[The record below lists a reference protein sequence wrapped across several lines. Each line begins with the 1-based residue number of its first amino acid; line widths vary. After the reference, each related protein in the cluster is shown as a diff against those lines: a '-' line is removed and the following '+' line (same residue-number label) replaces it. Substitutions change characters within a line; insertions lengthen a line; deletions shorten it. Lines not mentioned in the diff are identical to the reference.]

1 MSGLTTRT
9 PGLIAAE
16 INKIKEDTKRILIY
30 NSIEIG
36 RKLTEAKELV
46 PHGEWGN
53 WLKTE
58 VDYSKS
64 TANNLMK
71 IFQEYGADQISLLG
85 ENLKSQTFGNLNYS
99 QATLLLG
106 VPAEEREKFVEEN
119 NVEEMSARELKKA
132 IEELKKTE
140 EEKEKALK
148 AMEEAEEKARQ
159 ESEARQALEDA
170 FNSGAEE
177 RRKLEEEKESLI
189 GKINGLEKK
198 IEELNTIDK
207 EVSVSTEEIDKEIEE
222 RIQEL
227 KDTLEETIKEKN
239 KLEEKLKAA
248 EEGVTNSEIEYKIV
262 FDTIVTNYDKLLKKL
277 TEMQKENEVAYMKY
291 KSATKRFL
299 EYMLTKL

>member
-1 MSGLTTRT
+1 MIGLTTRT

-227 KDTLEETIKEKN
+227 KDKLEETTKEKN
-239 KLEEKLKAA
+239 KLEDKLKAA

-262 FDTIVTNYDKLLKKL
+262 FDIIVTNYDKLLKKL

-291 KSATKRFL
+291 KNATKRFL

>member
-9 PGLIAAE
+9 PVLIAAE

-159 ESEARQALEDA
+159 ELEARQALEDA

-177 RRKLEEEKESLI
+177 RRKLEEEKESLR

-227 KDTLEETIKEKN
+227 KDKLEETNKEKN
-239 KLEEKLKAA
+239 KLEDKLKAA

-262 FDTIVTNYDKLLKKL
+262 FDTIVANYDKLLKKL

-291 KSATKRFL
+291 KNATKRFL

>member
-36 RKLTEAKELV
+36 RKLTEAKEML
-46 PHGEWGN
+46 PHGEWGK

-58 VDYSKS
+58 VDYSKT

-71 IFQEYGADQISLLG
+71 IFQEYGSEQINLLG
-85 ENLKSQTFGNLNYS
+85 DNLKSQTFGNLNYS

-227 KDTLEETIKEKN
+227 KDKLEETNKEKN
-239 KLEEKLKAA
+239 KLEDKLKAA

-299 EYMLTKL
+299 EYMLTKV

>member
-227 KDTLEETIKEKN
+227 KDKLEETTKEKN
-239 KLEEKLKAA
+239 KLEDKLRAA

-262 FDTIVTNYDKLLKKL
+262 FDIIVTNYDKLLKKL

-291 KSATKRFL
+291 KNATKRFL

>member
-9 PGLIAAE
+9 PELIAAE

-46 PHGEWGN
+46 QHGEWGN
-53 WLKTE
+53 WLETE
-58 VDYSKS
+58 VNYSKS

-85 ENLKSQTFGNLNYS
+85 DNLKSQTFGNLNYS

-106 VPAEEREKFVEEN
+106 VPAEDREKFVEEN

-148 AMEEAEEKARQ
+148 AMEEAEQKARE

-207 EVSVSTEEIDKEIEE
+207 EVSVSTEEVDKEIEE

-227 KDTLEETIKEKN
+227 KDKLEETTKEKN
-239 KLEEKLKAA
+239 KLEDKLKAA

-291 KSATKRFL
+291 KNATKRFL

>member
-1 MSGLTTRT
+1 MIGLTTRT

-36 RKLTEAKELV
+36 RKLTEAKEML
-46 PHGEWGN
+46 PHGEWGK

-58 VDYSKS
+58 VDYSKT

-71 IFQEYGADQISLLG
+71 IFQEYGSEQINLLG
-85 ENLKSQTFGNLNYS
+85 DNLKSKTFGNLNYS

-148 AMEEAEEKARQ
+148 AMEEAEQKARE
-159 ESEARQALEDA
+159 ESEARQALENA

-177 RRKLEEEKESLI
+177 RRKLEEEKENLL
-189 GKINGLEKK
+189 GTINGLERK
-198 IEELNTIDK
+198 INELNSIGK
-207 EVSVSTEEIDKEIEE
+207 EISVTTEEVDQEIEE
-222 RIQEL
+222 RMNDL
-227 KDTLEETIKEKN
+227 KQKLDEATKEKN
-239 KLEEKLKAA
+239 KLEDKLKSA
-248 EEGVTNSEIEYKIV
+248 EEGRTNSEVVYKIV
-262 FDTIVTNYDKLLKKL
+262 FETIVANYNKLLETLGEIKK
-277 TEMQKENEVAYMKY
+277 ESEVAGVKY
-291 KSATKRFL
+291 TNATKQFL
-299 EYMLTKL
+299 EAMLASL

>member
-1 MSGLTTRT
+1 MSELTTRT

-36 RKLTEAKELV
+36 RKLTEAKEML
-46 PHGEWGN
+46 PHGEWGK

-58 VDYSKS
+58 VDYSKT

-71 IFQEYGADQISLLG
+71 IFQEYGSEQINLLG
-85 ENLKSQTFGNLNYS
+85 DNLKSQTFGNLNYS

-132 IEELKKTE
+132 IEKLKKTE
-140 EEKEKALK
+140 EEKENALK

-227 KDTLEETIKEKN
+227 KDKLEETNKEKN
-239 KLEEKLKAA
+239 KLEDKLKAA

-291 KSATKRFL
+291 KNATKRFL

>member
-227 KDTLEETIKEKN
+227 KDKLEETNKEKN
-239 KLEEKLKAA
+239 KLEDKLKAA

>member
-36 RKLTEAKELV
+36 RKLTEAKEMLS
-46 PHGEWGN
+46 HGEWGK

-58 VDYSKS
+58 VDYSKT

-71 IFQEYGADQISLLG
+71 IFQEYGSEQINLLG
-85 ENLKSQTFGNLNYS
+85 DNLKSQTFGNLNYS

-148 AMEEAEEKARQ
+148 AMEEAEQKARE
-159 ESEARQALEDA
+159 ESEARQALENA

-177 RRKLEEEKESLI
+177 RRKLEEEKENLL
-189 GKINGLEKK
+189 GTINGLERK
-198 IEELNTIDK
+198 INELNSIGK
-207 EVSVSTEEIDKEIEE
+207 EISVTTEEVDQEIEE
-222 RIQEL
+222 RMNDL
-227 KDTLEETIKEKN
+227 KQKLDEATKEKN
-239 KLEEKLKAA
+239 KLEDKLKSA
-248 EEGVTNSEIEYKIV
+248 EEGRTNSEVVYKIV
-262 FDTIVTNYDKLLKKL
+262 FETIVANYNKLLETLGEIKK
-277 TEMQKENEVAYMKY
+277 ESEVAGVKY
-291 KSATKRFL
+291 TNATKQFL
-299 EYMLTKL
+299 EAMLASL

>member
-1 MSGLTTRT
+1 MNELTTRT

-16 INKIKEDTKRILIY
+16 INRIKEDTKRILIY

-36 RKLTEAKELV
+36 RKLTEAKEML
-46 PHGEWGN
+46 PHGEWGK

-58 VDYSKS
+58 VDYSKT

-71 IFQEYGADQISLLG
+71 IFQEYGSEQINLLG
-85 ENLKSQTFGNLNYS
+85 DNLKSQTFGNLNYS

-140 EEKEKALK
+140 EEKENALK

-159 ESEARQALEDA
+159 ESEARQALEEA

-177 RRKLEEEKESLI
+177 RRKLEEEKESLQYTI
-189 GKINGLEKK
+189 KDLEDKLSE
-198 IEELNTIDK
+198 ISTIDK
-207 EVSVSTEEIDKEIEE
+207 EVSVSTEEVDKEVEE

-227 KDTLEETIKEKN
+227 KDKLEETTKEKN
-239 KLEEKLKAA
+239 KLEDKLKAA

-262 FDTIVTNYDKLLKKL
+262 FDTIVTNFDKLLKIL
-277 TEMQKENEVAYMKY
+277 VEMKEESEVSHMKY
-291 KSATKRFL
+291 KSATKKFL

>member
-36 RKLTEAKELV
+36 RKLTEAKEML
-46 PHGEWGN
+46 PHGEWGK

-58 VDYSKS
+58 VDYSKT

-71 IFQEYGADQISLLG
+71 IFQEYGSEQINLLG
-85 ENLKSQTFGNLNYS
+85 DNLKSQTFGNLNYS

-132 IEELKKTE
+132 IEELKKSE

-148 AMEEAEEKARQ
+148 SMEEAEQKARE
-159 ESEARQALEDA
+159 ESEARQALENA

-177 RRKLEEEKESLI
+177 RRKLEEEKENLL
-189 GKINGLEKK
+189 GTINGLERK
-198 IEELNTIDK
+198 INELNSIGK
-207 EVSVSTEEIDKEIEE
+207 EISVTTEEVDQEIEE
-222 RIQEL
+222 RMNDL
-227 KDTLEETIKEKN
+227 KQKLDEATKEKN
-239 KLEEKLKAA
+239 KLEDKLKSA
-248 EEGVTNSEIEYKIV
+248 EEGRTNSEVVYKIV
-262 FDTIVTNYDKLLKKL
+262 FETIVANYNKLLETLGEIKK
-277 TEMQKENEVAYMKY
+277 ESEVAGVKY
-291 KSATKRFL
+291 TNATKQFL
-299 EYMLTKL
+299 EAMLASL

>member
-36 RKLTEAKELV
+36 RKLTEAKEML
-46 PHGEWGN
+46 PHGEWGK

-58 VDYSKS
+58 VDYSKT

-71 IFQEYGADQISLLG
+71 IFQEYGSEQINLLG
-85 ENLKSQTFGNLNYS
+85 DNLKSQTFGNLNYS

-148 AMEEAEEKARQ
+148 AMEEAEQKARE
-159 ESEARQALEDA
+159 ESEARQALENA

-177 RRKLEEEKESLI
+177 RRKLEEEKENLL
-189 GKINGLEKK
+189 GTINGLERK
-198 IEELNTIDK
+198 INELNSIGKDI
-207 EVSVSTEEIDKEIEE
+207 SVTTEEVDQEIEE
-222 RIQEL
+222 RMNDL
-227 KDTLEETIKEKN
+227 KQKLDEATKEKN
-239 KLEEKLKAA
+239 KLEDKLKSA
-248 EEGVTNSEIEYKIV
+248 EEGRTNSEVVYKIV
-262 FDTIVTNYDKLLKKL
+262 FETIVANYNKLLETLGEIKK
-277 TEMQKENEVAYMKY
+277 ESEVAGVKY
-291 KSATKRFL
+291 TNATKQFL
-299 EYMLTKL
+299 EAMLVSL

>member
-36 RKLTEAKELV
+36 RKLTEAKEML
-46 PHGEWGN
+46 PHGEWGK

-58 VDYSKS
+58 VDYSKT

-71 IFQEYGADQISLLG
+71 IFQEYGSEQINLLG
-85 ENLKSQTFGNLNYS
+85 DNLKSQTFGNLNYS

-227 KDTLEETIKEKN
+227 KDKLEETNKEKN
-239 KLEEKLKAA
+239 KLEDKLKAA

>member
-36 RKLTEAKELV
+36 RKLTEAKEML
-46 PHGEWGN
+46 PHGEWGE

-58 VDYSKS
+58 VDYSKT

-71 IFQEYGADQISLLG
+71 IFQEYGADQINLLG
-85 ENLKSQTFGNLNYS
+85 DNLKSQTFGNLNYS

-159 ESEARQALEDA
+159 ESEARQALEEA

-177 RRKLEEEKESLI
+177 RRKLEEEKESLQYTI
-189 GKINGLEKK
+189 KDLEDKLSEMS
-198 IEELNTIDK
+198 IIDK

-291 KSATKRFL
+291 KNATKRFL

>member
-36 RKLTEAKELV
+36 RKLTEAKEML
-46 PHGEWGN
+46 PHGEWGK

-58 VDYSKS
+58 VDYSKT

-71 IFQEYGADQISLLG
+71 IFQEYGSEQINLLG
-85 ENLKSQTFGNLNYS
+85 DNLKSQTFGNLNYS

-132 IEELKKTE
+132 IEELKKSE

-148 AMEEAEEKARQ
+148 AMEEAEQKARE
-159 ESEARQALEDA
+159 ESEARQALENA

-177 RRKLEEEKESLI
+177 RRKLEEEKENLL
-189 GKINGLEKK
+189 GTINGLERK
-198 IEELNTIDK
+198 INELN
-207 EVSVSTEEIDKEIEE
+207 SIDKEISVTTEEVDQEIEE
-222 RIQEL
+222 RMNDL
-227 KDTLEETIKEKN
+227 KQKLDEATKEKN
-239 KLEEKLKAA
+239 KLEDKLKSA
-248 EEGVTNSEIEYKIV
+248 EEGRTNSEVVYKIV
-262 FDTIVTNYDKLLKKL
+262 FETIVANYNKLLETLSEIKK
-277 TEMQKENEVAYMKY
+277 ESEVAGVKY
-291 KSATKRFL
+291 TNATKQFL
-299 EYMLTKL
+299 EAMLASL

>member
-36 RKLTEAKELV
+36 RKLTEAKEML
-46 PHGEWGN
+46 PHGEWGK

-58 VDYSKS
+58 VDYSKT

-71 IFQEYGADQISLLG
+71 IFQEYGSEQINLLG
-85 ENLKSQTFGNLNYS
+85 DNLKSQTFGNLNYS

-148 AMEEAEEKARQ
+148 AMEEAEQKARE
-159 ESEARQALEDA
+159 ESEARQALENA

-177 RRKLEEEKESLI
+177 RRKLEEEKENLL
-189 GKINGLEKK
+189 GTINGLERK
-198 IEELNTIDK
+198 INELNSIGK
-207 EVSVSTEEIDKEIEE
+207 EISVTTEEVDQEIEE
-222 RIQEL
+222 RMNDL
-227 KDTLEETIKEKN
+227 KQKLDEATKEKN
-239 KLEEKLKAA
+239 KLEDKLKSA
-248 EEGVTNSEIEYKIV
+248 EEGRTNSEVVYKIV
-262 FDTIVTNYDKLLKKL
+262 FETIVANYNKLLETLGEIKK
-277 TEMQKENEVAYMKY
+277 ESEVAGVKY
-291 KSATKRFL
+291 TNATKQFL
-299 EYMLTKL
+299 EAMLASL

>member
-1 MSGLTTRT
+1 MSGLTNRT
-9 PGLIAAE
+9 PVLIAAE

-148 AMEEAEEKARQ
+148 AMEEAEEKAR
-159 ESEARQALEDA
+159 
-170 FNSGAEE
+170 
-177 RRKLEEEKESLI
+177 EEKESLI

-227 KDTLEETIKEKN
+227 KDKLEETNKEKN
-239 KLEEKLKAA
+239 KLEDKLKAA

>member
-36 RKLTEAKELV
+36 RKLTEAKEML
-46 PHGEWGN
+46 PHGEWGK

-58 VDYSKS
+58 VDYSKT

-71 IFQEYGADQISLLG
+71 IFQEYGSEQINLLG
-85 ENLKSQTFGNLNYS
+85 DNLKSKTFGNLNYS

-227 KDTLEETIKEKN
+227 KDKLEETNKEKN
-239 KLEEKLKAA
+239 KLEDKLKAA
-248 EEGVTNSEIEYKIV
+248 EEGVTNSEIEYKIL
-262 FDTIVTNYDKLLKKL
+262 FDTIVINYDKLLKKL

>member
-36 RKLTEAKELV
+36 RKLTEAKEML
-46 PHGEWGN
+46 PHGEWGK

-58 VDYSKS
+58 VDYSKT

-71 IFQEYGADQISLLG
+71 IFQEYGSEQINLLG
-85 ENLKSQTFGNLNYS
+85 DNLKSQTFGNLNYS

-106 VPAEEREKFVEEN
+106 VPSEDREKFVQEN

-148 AMEEAEEKARQ
+148 AMEEAEQKARE
-159 ESEARQALEDA
+159 ESEARQALENA

-177 RRKLEEEKESLI
+177 RRKLEEEKENLL
-189 GKINGLEKK
+189 GTINGLERK
-198 IEELNTIDK
+198 INELNSIGK
-207 EVSVSTEEIDKEIEE
+207 EISVTTEEVDQEIEE
-222 RIQEL
+222 RMNDL
-227 KDTLEETIKEKN
+227 KQKLDEATKEKN
-239 KLEEKLKAA
+239 KLEDKLKSA
-248 EEGVTNSEIEYKIV
+248 EEGRTNSEVVYKIV
-262 FDTIVTNYDKLLKKL
+262 FETIVANYNKLLETLGEIKK
-277 TEMQKENEVAYMKY
+277 ESEVAGVKY
-291 KSATKRFL
+291 TNATKQFL
-299 EYMLTKL
+299 EAMLASL

>member
-159 ESEARQALEDA
+159 ESEARQDLEDA

-227 KDTLEETIKEKN
+227 KDKLEETTKEKN
-239 KLEEKLKAA
+239 KLEDKLKAA

-262 FDTIVTNYDKLLKKL
+262 FDIIVTNYDKLLKKL

-291 KSATKRFL
+291 KNATKRFL

>member
-1 MSGLTTRT
+1 MNELTTRT

-16 INKIKEDTKRILIY
+16 INRIKEDTKRILIY

-36 RKLTEAKELV
+36 RKLTEAKEML
-46 PHGEWGN
+46 PHGEWGK

-58 VDYSKS
+58 VDYSKT

-71 IFQEYGADQISLLG
+71 IFQEYGSEQINLLG
-85 ENLKSQTFGNLNYS
+85 DNLKSQTFGNLNYS

-148 AMEEAEEKARQ
+148 AMEEAEQKARE
-159 ESEARQALEDA
+159 ESEARQALENA

-177 RRKLEEEKESLI
+177 RRKLEEEKENLL
-189 GKINGLEKK
+189 GTINGLERK
-198 IEELNTIDK
+198 INELNSIGK
-207 EVSVSTEEIDKEIEE
+207 EISVTTEEVDQEIEE
-222 RIQEL
+222 RMNDL
-227 KDTLEETIKEKN
+227 KQKLDEATKEKN
-239 KLEEKLKAA
+239 KLEDKLKSA
-248 EEGVTNSEIEYKIV
+248 EEGRTNSEVVYKIV
-262 FDTIVTNYDKLLKKL
+262 FETIVANYNKLLETLGEIKK
-277 TEMQKENEVAYMKY
+277 ESEVAGVKY
-291 KSATKRFL
+291 TNATKQFL
-299 EYMLTKL
+299 EAMLASL

>member
-36 RKLTEAKELV
+36 RKLTEAKEML
-46 PHGEWGN
+46 PHGEWGK

-58 VDYSKS
+58 VDYSKT

-71 IFQEYGADQISLLG
+71 IFHEYGSEQINILG
-85 ENLKSQTFGNLNYS
+85 DNLKSKTFGNLNYS

-189 GKINGLEKK
+189 GKINGLEEK

-227 KDTLEETIKEKN
+227 KDKLEETNKEKN
-239 KLEEKLKAA
+239 KLEDKLKAA

>member
-36 RKLTEAKELV
+36 RKLTEAKEML
-46 PHGEWGN
+46 PHGEWGK

-58 VDYSKS
+58 VDYSKT

-71 IFQEYGADQISLLG
+71 IFQEYGSEQINLLG
-85 ENLKSQTFGNLNYS
+85 DNLKSQTFGNLNYS

-132 IEELKKTE
+132 IEELKKSE

-148 AMEEAEEKARQ
+148 AMEEAEQKARE
-159 ESEARQALEDA
+159 ESEARQALENA

-177 RRKLEEEKESLI
+177 RRKLEEEKENLL
-189 GKINGLEKK
+189 GTINGLERK
-198 IEELNTIDK
+198 INELN
-207 EVSVSTEEIDKEIEE
+207 SIDKEISVTTEEVDQEIEE
-222 RIQEL
+222 RMNDL
-227 KDTLEETIKEKN
+227 KQKLDEATKEKN
-239 KLEEKLKAA
+239 KLEDKLKSA
-248 EEGVTNSEIEYKIV
+248 EEGPTNSEVVYKIV
-262 FDTIVTNYDKLLKKL
+262 FETIVANYNKLLETLSEIKK
-277 TEMQKENEVAYMKY
+277 ESEVAGVKY
-291 KSATKRFL
+291 TNATKQFL
-299 EYMLTKL
+299 EAMLASL

>member
-1 MSGLTTRT
+1 MSGLTNRT
-9 PGLIAAE
+9 PVLIAAE

-106 VPAEEREKFVEEN
+106 VPAEERKKFVEEN

-148 AMEEAEEKARQ
+148 AMEEAEEKARE

-189 GKINGLEKK
+189 GKIKGLEKK

-227 KDTLEETIKEKN
+227 KDKLEETNKEKN
-239 KLEEKLKAA
+239 KLEDKLKAA
-248 EEGVTNSEIEYKIV
+248 EEGATNSEIEYKIV

-291 KSATKRFL
+291 KNATKRFL

>member
-227 KDTLEETIKEKN
+227 KDKLEETTKEKN
-239 KLEEKLKAA
+239 KLEDKLKAA

-262 FDTIVTNYDKLLKKL
+262 FDIIVTNYDKLLKKL

>member
-1 MSGLTTRT
+1 MSNLTTRT

-36 RKLTEAKELV
+36 RKLTEAKEML
-46 PHGEWGN
+46 PHGEWGK

-58 VDYSKS
+58 VDYSKT

-71 IFQEYGADQISLLG
+71 IFQEYGSEQINLLG
-85 ENLKSQTFGNLNYS
+85 DNLKSQTFGNLNYS

-148 AMEEAEEKARQ
+148 AMEEAEQKARE
-159 ESEARQALEDA
+159 ESEARQALENA

-177 RRKLEEEKESLI
+177 RRKLEEEKENLL
-189 GKINGLEKK
+189 GTINGLERK
-198 IEELNTIDK
+198 INELNSIGK
-207 EVSVSTEEIDKEIEE
+207 EISVTTEEVDKEIEE
-222 RIQEL
+222 RMNDL
-227 KDTLEETIKEKN
+227 KQKLDEATKEKN
-239 KLEEKLKAA
+239 KLEDKLKSA
-248 EEGVTNSEIEYKIV
+248 EEGRTNSEVVYKIV
-262 FDTIVTNYDKLLKKL
+262 FETIVANYNKLLETLGEIKK
-277 TEMQKENEVAYMKY
+277 ESEVAGVKY
-291 KSATKRFL
+291 TNATKQFL
-299 EYMLTKL
+299 EAMLASL

>member
-119 NVEEMSARELKKA
+119 TVEEMSARELKKA

-222 RIQEL
+222 RKQE
-227 KDTLEETIKEKN
+227 
-239 KLEEKLKAA
+239 
-248 EEGVTNSEIEYKIV
+248 
-262 FDTIVTNYDKLLKKL
+262 
-277 TEMQKENEVAYMKY
+277 
-291 KSATKRFL
+291 
-299 EYMLTKL
+299 

>member
-1 MSGLTTRT
+1 MRGLTTRT

-36 RKLTEAKELV
+36 RKLTEAKEML
-46 PHGEWGN
+46 PHGEWRK

-58 VDYSKS
+58 VDYSKT
-64 TANNLMK
+64 TANNLKK
-71 IFQEYGADQISLLG
+71 IFQEYGSEQINLLG
-85 ENLKSQTFGNLNYS
+85 DNLKSKTFGNLNYS

-148 AMEEAEEKARQ
+148 AMEEAEQKARE
-159 ESEARQALEDA
+159 ESEARQALENA

-177 RRKLEEEKESLI
+177 RRKLEEEKENLL
-189 GKINGLEKK
+189 GTINGLERK
-198 IEELNTIDK
+198 INELNSIGK
-207 EVSVSTEEIDKEIEE
+207 EISVTTEEVDQEIEE
-222 RIQEL
+222 RMNDL
-227 KDTLEETIKEKN
+227 KQKLDEATKEKN
-239 KLEEKLKAA
+239 KLEDKLKSA
-248 EEGVTNSEIEYKIV
+248 EEGRTNSEVVYKIV
-262 FDTIVTNYDKLLKKL
+262 FETIVANYNKLLETLGEIKK
-277 TEMQKENEVAYMKY
+277 ESEVAGVKY
-291 KSATKRFL
+291 TNATKQFL
-299 EYMLTKL
+299 EAMLASL

>member
-36 RKLTEAKELV
+36 RKLTEAKEML
-46 PHGEWGN
+46 PHGEWGK

-58 VDYSKS
+58 VDYSKT

-71 IFQEYGADQISLLG
+71 IFQEYGSEQINLLG
-85 ENLKSQTFGNLNYS
+85 DNLKSQTFGNLNYS

-132 IEELKKTE
+132 IEELKKSE

-159 ESEARQALEDA
+159 ELEARQALEDA

-227 KDTLEETIKEKN
+227 KDKLEETNKEKN
-239 KLEEKLKAA
+239 KLEDKLKAA

>member
-106 VPAEEREKFVEEN
+106 VPAEDREKFVEEN

-227 KDTLEETIKEKN
+227 KDKLEETNKEKN
-239 KLEEKLKAA
+239 KLEDKLKAA

-262 FDTIVTNYDKLLKKL
+262 FDTIVANYDKLLKKL

-291 KSATKRFL
+291 KNATKRFL

>member
-106 VPAEEREKFVEEN
+106 VPAEDREKFVEEN

-132 IEELKKTE
+132 IDELKKTE

-198 IEELNTIDK
+198 IDELNTIDK

-227 KDTLEETIKEKN
+227 KDKLEETNKEKN
-239 KLEEKLKAA
+239 KLEDKLKAA

>member
-36 RKLTEAKELV
+36 RKLTEAKEML
-46 PHGEWGN
+46 PHGEWGK

-58 VDYSKS
+58 VDYSKT

-71 IFQEYGADQISLLG
+71 IFQEYGSEQINLLG
-85 ENLKSQTFGNLNYS
+85 DNLKSKTFGNLNYS

-227 KDTLEETIKEKN
+227 KDKLEETNKEKN
-239 KLEEKLKAA
+239 KLEDKLKAA

-262 FDTIVTNYDKLLKKL
+262 FDTIVINYDKLLKKL

>member
-189 GKINGLEKK
+189 GKINVLEKK

-227 KDTLEETIKEKN
+227 KDKLEETTKEKN
-239 KLEEKLKAA
+239 KLEDKLKAA

-262 FDTIVTNYDKLLKKL
+262 FDIIVTNYDKLLKKL

-291 KSATKRFL
+291 KNATKRFL

>member
-227 KDTLEETIKEKN
+227 KDKLEETTKEKN
-239 KLEEKLKAA
+239 KLEDKLKAA

-291 KSATKRFL
+291 KNATKRFL

>member
-36 RKLTEAKELV
+36 RKLTEAKEML
-46 PHGEWGN
+46 PHGEWGK

-58 VDYSKS
+58 VDYSKT

-71 IFQEYGADQISLLG
+71 IFQEYGSEQIDLLG
-85 ENLKSQTFGNLNYS
+85 DNLKSKTFGNLNYS

-227 KDTLEETIKEKN
+227 KDKLEETNKEKN
-239 KLEEKLKAA
+239 KLEDKLKAA

-291 KSATKRFL
+291 KNATKRFL